1 LSTPAQ
7 TPPSA
12 DPTRE
17 RLKTAAQRL
26 FAERGIDGVS
36 VRDIVAAA
44 GARNGASIHYH
55 FGAKEA
61 LVQELVLEGAQ
72 RIDLRRNAALDSL
85 ENDGGPRCVAEVVR
99 LLVETSID
107 GGPRDGPG
115 AARAASYIRFINA
128 VQAHHRPL
136 FMDAL
141 QGRWN
146 SGYQRCLRHLELLL
160 ADVPPALLNQRFIF
174 MSLYLGST
182 LAARERAL
190 EDASRSSRLWR
201 TAWALDN
208 LVDTLCGLLGQ
219 PPSERTVGRLPA
231 GARQNTRLNQAS
243 ENPADSASSSAAA
256 AESAPASSTRR
267 RSKPSLRSSAR

>member
-99 LLVETSID
+99 LLVET
-107 GGPRDGPG
+107 
-115 AARAASYIRFINA
+115 AR
-128 VQAHHRPL
+128 
-136 FMDAL
+136 
-141 QGRWN
+141 
-146 SGYQRCLRHLELLL
+146 
-160 ADVPPALLNQRFIF
+160 PA
-174 MSLYLGST
+174 T
-182 LAARERAL
+182 
-190 EDASRSSRLWR
+190 
-201 TAWALDN
+201 
-208 LVDTLCGLLGQ
+208 
-219 PPSERTVGRLPA
+219 
-231 GARQNTRLNQAS
+231 
-243 ENPADSASSSAAA
+243 SASSPRCRRTTVRSSWMRCRGAGTPATSAACGI
-256 AESAPASSTRR
+256 
-267 RSKPSLRSSAR
+267 

>member
-1 LSTPAQ
+1 MSTPAQ
-7 TPPSA
+7 PPPPG

-44 GARNGASIHYH
+44 GARNGASVHYH

-61 LVQELVLEGAQ
+61 LVRELVLEGAQ
-72 RIDLRRNAALDSL
+72 RIDLRRNAALDAL
-85 ENDGGPRCVAEVVR
+85 ERSGGPQGVAQVVR
-99 LLVETSID
+99 LLVETSIED
-107 GGPRDGPG
+107 ARPESPG
-115 AARAASYIRFINA
+115 AARAASYIRFISA
-128 VQAHHRPL
+128 VQVHHRGL

-146 SGYQRCLRHLELLL
+146 SGYQRCLRHLERLL
-160 ADVPPALLNQRFIF
+160 AGVPPELLNQRFIF

-201 TAWALDN
+201 TGWALDN
-208 LVDTLCGLLGQ
+208 LVDSLCGLLEE
-219 PPSERTVGRLPA
+219 PPSERTLERA
-231 GARQNTRLNQAS
+231 ERRAAQKTRLNQAS
-243 ENPADSASSSAAA
+243 DRPADSTSSVAPSAD
-256 AESAPASSTRR
+256 SGPVSSTRR
-267 RSKPSLRSSAR
+267 RSKASFRSSPR

>member
-1 LSTPAQ
+1 MSTPAQ
-7 TPPSA
+7 PPPPG

-44 GARNGASIHYH
+44 GARNGASVHYH

-61 LVQELVLEGAQ
+61 LVQELVLEGAR
-72 RIDLRRNAALDSL
+72 RIDLRRNAALDAL
-85 ENDGGPRCVAEVVR
+85 ERDGGPRCVPEVVR
-99 LLVETSID
+99 LLVETSIVTD
-107 GGPRDGPG
+107 PRDEPG
-115 AARAASYIRFINA
+115 AGRAGSYIRFINA

-146 SGYQRCLRHLELLL
+146 SGYQRCLRHLERLL
-160 ADVPPALLNQRFIF
+160 AEVPPALLNQRFIF
-174 MSLYLGST
+174 MSLYLGSA
-182 LAARERAL
+182 LAAREQAL
-190 EDASRSSRLWR
+190 EEAPRSSRLWR

-219 PPSERTVGRLPA
+219 PPSERTRRLLPERPA
-231 GARQNTRLNQAS
+231 QNTRLNQAS
-243 ENPADSASSSAAA
+243 DSPAESTSSSAAA
-256 AESAPASSTRR
+256 AESAPESSTRR
-267 RSKPSLRSSAR
+267 RSKPSFRSSAR

>member
-1 LSTPAQ
+1 MSTPAQ

-36 VRDIVAAA
+36 IRDIVTAA
-44 GARNGASIHYH
+44 GVRNGASVHYH

-72 RIDLRRNAALDSL
+72 RIDLRRNAALDAL
-85 ENDGGPRCVAEVVR
+85 EGDGGPRSVSEIAR

-107 GGPRDGPG
+107 GGPADGPG

-128 VQAHHRPL
+128 VRAHHNSL

-146 SGYQRCLRHLELLL
+146 SGYQRCLRHLERML

-190 EDASRSSRLWR
+190 EDAARSSRLWR

-219 PPSERTVGRLPA
+219 PPSARTTRRLPEDA
-231 GARQNTRLNQAS
+231 SQNTRLNQAS
-243 ENPADSASSSAAA
+243 DRPADSASSSAAA
-256 AESAPASSTRR
+256 ADSAPESSTRR
-267 RSKPSLRSSAR
+267 RSKPSFRSRAR